1 MIFGLP
7 GGEVALLAVGVL
19 VGGAVT
25 GLMAGLFG
33 VGGGAII
40 VPVLYEIFRA
50 LGVPEEVRIQ
60 LCVGTSLAII
70 VPTSLRSFVVHRAS
84 GALPVE
90 ILKQWAIPVVIGV
103 VLGSA
108 IAAFA
113 PAAAFKF
120 FFVVLASLIAAK
132 MLLGRENWRLGAEL
146 PGRTLMAAFG
156 LFIGLYASLMGVGG
170 GAVGTLILTLY
181 GRSIHAAV
189 AVSAGLGV
197 LISTTGTIGFI
208 LAGLPRSDLLPPL
221 SLGFVSL
228 IGFVLMAPVTSF
240 IAPFGARLAHALPK
254 RQLEVAFGCF
264 LLAVAIRFLFSL
276 L

>member
-7 GGEVALLAVGVL
+7 GAEVALLAVGVL

-50 LGVPEEVRIQ
+50 LGVPEEIRIQ